1 MDLPFYL
8 LLNHYV
14 SGKRHSL
21 LQRDGKILMR
31 DSIYAFTSD
40 SGGSRAAPPPRLAS
54 CFKLRPEGLEKSVP
68 ESVPPPPPPSYPRY
82 PFSLILRDS
91 IDSIDNYQLSFG
103 RVPLIYKLYIYKVY
117 LLLTDAKLLMRD
129 SIYMLYINIV
139 YLLRRD
145 TKLILRDSIYN

>member
-1 MDLPFYL
+1 MHLQVTVVDLG
-8 LLNHYV
+8 H
-14 SGKRHSL
+14 
-21 LQRDGKILMR
+21 
-31 DSIYAFTSD
+31 
-40 SGGSRAAPPPRLAS
+40 PPPPPAS
-54 CFKLRPEGLEKSVP
+54 CFKLRPEGLEKSVA
-68 ESVPPPPPPSYPRY
+68 ESVPPPPPSYPRY

>member
-1 MDLPFYL
+1 MDLPLYL
-8 LLNHYV
+8 LLNYYV

-40 SGGSRAAPPPRLAS
+40 SGGSRAA
-54 CFKLRPEGLEKSVP
+54 
-68 ESVPPPPPPSYPRY
+68 PPPPSYPRY

-103 RVPLIYKLYIYKVY
+103 RVPLIYKLYIYIKC
-117 LLLTDAKLLMRD
+117 T
-129 SIYMLYINIV
+129 SF
-139 YLLRRD
+139 
-145 TKLILRDSIYN
+145 